1 MQKKTTDM
9 SHSKSVADYK
19 FAREDR
25 LLLDT
30 NVWVFVYGPR
40 KPSDSRVS
48 IYSEAYKRILEA
60 KSVVHINIILISEI
74 INAIVQSYSNL
85 ERFGRV
91 KDFVNS
97 AKFLP
102 VAEEVANI
110 IRRISKKCLPLD
122 DGLASIQ
129 IDSIIDDYAQ
139 GKCGFNDRVL
149 AYLCKRERLTLVTDD
164 ADFGGSDITI
174 LTANQSVLD
183 RPP

>member
-1 MQKKTTDM
+1 MPHSTM
-9 SHSKSVADYK
+9 SIVDYK
-19 FAREDR
+19 FAHEDR

-30 NVWVFVYGPR
+30 NVWMLVYGPH

-48 IYSEAYKRILEA
+48 IYSEAYRRILEA
-60 KSVVHINIILISEI
+60 KSSVHINILLISEI
-74 INAIVQSYSNL
+74 INAIVKSHSNL
-85 ERFGRV
+85 AKFGRV
-91 KDFVNS
+91 KDFADS
-97 AKFLP
+97 AEFIP
-102 VAEEVANI
+102 VAEEVADI
-110 IRRISKKCLPLD
+110 IRRISKECLPLD

-164 ADFGGSDITI
+164 ADFGSSDITI
-174 LTANQSVLD
+174 LTGNQSVLD